1 MHWRRGRRAAP
12 PHRPPQEPCM
22 LLTVA
27 IALFVLW
34 ALGLLAFKVVSGVIH
49 LALVVAVVALV
60 AHFVRRRAPRAL

>member
-1 MHWRRGRRAAP
+1 
-12 PHRPPQEPCM
+12 M